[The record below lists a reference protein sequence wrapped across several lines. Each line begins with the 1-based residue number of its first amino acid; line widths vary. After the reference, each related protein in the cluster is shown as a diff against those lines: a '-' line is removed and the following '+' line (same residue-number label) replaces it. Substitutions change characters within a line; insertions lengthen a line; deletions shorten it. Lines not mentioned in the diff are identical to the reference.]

1 MKAGDIVFVKGDSLI
16 SKAVRLFDKGTFS
29 HVAMALSSSHII
41 EAQYNS
47 RVRIKPL
54 DYENIEVFEMNMN
67 ISQRNALLQNAVNST
82 GKWYDYLQIIGFM
95 LAPNRR
101 VGSPK
106 QFICSELIHALLEG
120 VGIEIGDE
128 FTTPNHLYQL
138 LQESRSQM
146 K

>member
-1 MKAGDIVFVKGDSLI
+1 MKAGDIVFVKGDTFI
-16 SKAVRLFDKGTFS
+16 SRTVRFFDKGDFS

-67 ISQRNALLQNAVNST
+67 ISQRHTLLQNAVNST
-82 GKWYDYLQIIGFM
+82 GKWYDYLQIIGFI

-106 QFICSELIHALLEG
+106 QFICSELVHALLEG
-120 VGIEIGDE
+120 VGIEVGDE
-128 FTTPNHLYQL
+128 FTTPNQLYRL
-138 LQESRSQM
+138 LHERRSRM
-146 K
+146 I

>member
-1 MKAGDIVFVKGDSLI
+1 MKAGDIVFVKGDTFI
-16 SKAVRLFDKGTFS
+16 SKTVRFFDKGDFS

-67 ISQRNALLQNAVNST
+67 ISQRHTLLQNAVNST
-82 GKWYDYLQIIGFM
+82 GKWYDYLQIIGFI

-106 QFICSELIHALLEG
+106 QFICSELVHALLEG
-120 VGIEIGDE
+120 VGIEVGDE
-128 FTTPNHLYQL
+128 FTTPNQLYRL
-138 LQESRSQM
+138 LHERRSRM
-146 K
+146 I